1 MRNELFYHD
10 CDCECKQLYLKKKK
24 KKKRDFEKINN
35 C

>member
-24 KKKRDFEKINN
+24 KKRDFEKINN